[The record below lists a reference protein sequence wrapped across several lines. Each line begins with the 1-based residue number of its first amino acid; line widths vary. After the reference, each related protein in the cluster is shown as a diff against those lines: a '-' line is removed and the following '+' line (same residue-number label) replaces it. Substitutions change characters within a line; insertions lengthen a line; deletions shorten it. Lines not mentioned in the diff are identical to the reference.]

1 VTATGP
7 ALVGREAELTAL
19 GAFLEDR
26 NALPGG
32 AIIEGAAGAGKTTIW
47 RAAVERGAELG
58 YLVLSCRPAGAE
70 VQLSLAALSDLLEP
84 QLEATLPA
92 LPAPQRRALEVALL
106 LEDDEGRAP
115 DRRALAAGVLSAIRT
130 LARERPVL
138 LAVDDAQWVDAP
150 SAEVLEFAFRR
161 LRDVQIAI
169 LASWRTGSATSPARE
184 AQRAGGQAGTQA
196 GAPARGLRIERSL
209 ERPPLRVEAGPMTL
223 GALHHLLRTRT
234 SLEFNRRT
242 LQRIHETSGGNPFYA
257 LELARTLEREPAASG
272 GTTRSAGAGA
282 AAGAGVAGGAGE
294 PLPLSS
300 GLNELLADRLTGF
313 DPMTRTALL
322 IAAVA
327 PGATVELVEAAIG
340 RPAAPVL
347 EPAVR
352 GSVIR
357 IDGGTIDFV
366 HPLLAAAAYSASS
379 TDERDRWHARIA
391 EAATDPETRARHL
404 AFARRGPDP
413 EVAASLAEAARS
425 ARDRGATA
433 AAADLFSQAL
443 ARLPISG
450 VGAGAGAGA
459 EVRIAVNGSAV
470 EGAVERATLVAEA
483 APILLATGEADRA
496 RRLLETSI
504 AELPAGPVRGDLLLL
519 LAPLVEGDEA
529 GGQARLRLIQQALTE
544 AGDEPRRTAAA
555 LLDLEQWERHR
566 DRSPD
571 ALPIARRALA
581 LAEES
586 GDEKLLAAAH
596 VRTADLEVVLGLGGE
611 PVARFGRAL
620 ELGDRVHVDA
630 EHSAGS
636 MLAVCL
642 IRAGRLD
649 EARPYLLAERARAIA
664 EGDEASHSWECLF
677 LAELE
682 WFAGRWDEAAAA
694 AAEGLEVAQQ
704 TGLRLREGT
713 LLSLVALVEGSQGDP
728 ERARSQAQ
736 RAISILDEVDEVS
749 YANNARQILAF
760 IDLTRGDA
768 AAAHEQL
775 GSYAPDRLEGSK
787 RLAFIGDEIEA
798 LVQLG
803 DLGRAAELADELG
816 RRGAELNRPTLLATA
831 ARCRA
836 LVLGSRGELDEA
848 IQAAREAVAVHGEL
862 RLPFEHARSL
872 LVLGGVQRRAKQ
884 RKDARESLTTA
895 IEVFERLGAS
905 RWAERAAAERAR
917 VGGRTTIEGLSETEL
932 RVAQLVAAGK
942 SNKEVAAELYVS
954 VRAVES
960 NLSKVYAKLGIR
972 SRTELARRI

>member
-1 VTATGP
+1 MTGTGP
-7 ALVGREAELTAL
+7 ALVGREAELAAL

-47 RAAVERGAELG
+47 RAAIERGAELG

-84 QLEATLPA
+84 QLEATLPV
-92 LPAPQRRALEVALL
+92 LPAPQRRALEIALL

-115 DRRALAAGVLSAIRT
+115 DRRALAAGALNAIRA

-138 LAVDDAQWVDAP
+138 LAIDDAQWVDAP
-150 SAEVLEFAFRR
+150 SAEVLEFALRR
-161 LRDVQIAI
+161 LRDAKVAI
-169 LASWRTGSATSPARE
+169 LASWRTASATSPARGE
-184 AQRAGGQAGTQA
+184 DRTAGGQG
-196 GAPARGLRIERSL
+196 RGLRMDRSL

-223 GALHHLLRTRT
+223 GALHRLLRTRT

-257 LELARTLEREPAASG
+257 LELARALERE
-272 GTTRSAGAGA
+272 A
-282 AAGAGVAGGAGE
+282 AATGGADTVAGAGE

-313 DPMTRTALL
+313 NPTTRSALL
-322 IAAVA
+322 IAAAA
-327 PGATVELVEAAIG
+327 PGATVELIEAALG
-340 RPAAPVL
+340 RPAGLVL

-352 GSVIR
+352 GSIIR
-357 IDGGTIDFV
+357 VDGGAIDFV
-366 HPLLAAAAYSASS
+366 HPLLASAAYAAS
-379 TDERDRWHARIA
+379 TAEERASWHARIA
-391 EAATDPETRARHL
+391 EVSDDPETRARHL
-404 AFARRGPDP
+404 AFARRGPDA
-413 EVAASLAEAARS
+413 EVAARLADAARS
-425 ARDRGATA
+425 ARDRGAAA
-433 AAADLFSQAL
+433 AAADLYSQAL
-443 ARLPISG
+443 ARLPT
-450 VGAGAGAGA
+450 A
-459 EVRIAVNGSAV
+459 EGESKGTGQLAT
-470 EGAVERATLVAEA
+470 ERAGLVAEA
-483 APILLATGEADRA
+483 APILIAAGEADRA
-496 RRLLETSI
+496 RKLLETSI
-504 AELPAGPVRGDLLLL
+504 AELAAGPVRCDLLLI

-529 GGQARLRLIQQALTE
+529 GGQARLRLLEQALAE
-544 AGDEPRRTAAA
+544 AGDDPRRTAAA

-581 LAEES
+581 LAEEA

-611 PVARFGRAL
+611 PIARFQRAL
-620 ELGDRVHVDA
+620 ELGDQVHVDA
-630 EHSAGS
+630 EHSARS

-649 EARPYLLAERARAIA
+649 EARPYLLTERARAMA
-664 EGDEASHSWECLF
+664 EGDEASHSWDCLF

-704 TGLRLREGT
+704 AGLRLREGT
-713 LLSLVALVEGSQGDP
+713 LQSLVALVEGSRGEP
-728 ERARSQAQ
+728 ERARSMAQ

-749 YANNARQILAF
+749 YGNYARQILAF

-775 GSYAPDRLEGSK
+775 GSYALDRLEGSK

-803 DLGRAAELADELG
+803 DLDRAADLTDELG
-816 RRGAELNRPTLLATA
+816 RRGTELNRPTLVATA
-831 ARCRA
+831 ARCRG
-836 LVLGSRGELDEA
+836 LVLGARGRLDDA
-848 IQAAREAVAVHGEL
+848 ILVAKEAVEIHEQL

-884 RKDARESLTTA
+884 RKAARESLTAA
-895 IEVFERLGAS
+895 IEMFERLGATP
-905 RWAERAAAERAR
+905 WAERAAAERAR

-932 RVAQLVAAGK
+932 RVAQLVAEGK

-960 NLSKVYAKLGIR
+960 NLSKVYAKLGVR

>member
-1 VTATGP
+1 VATHSCCHDPAVTATGP
-7 ALVGREAELTAL
+7 ALVGREAELAAL
-19 GAFLEDR
+19 DAFLGDR
-26 NALPGG
+26 DALPGG

-47 RAAVERGAELG
+47 RAAVDRATELG

-84 QLEATLPA
+84 QLEATLPG

-115 DRRALAAGVLSAIRT
+115 DRRALAAGALSAVRA

-138 LAVDDAQWVDAP
+138 VAIDDAQWVDAP

-161 LRDVQIAI
+161 LRDVPVAI
-169 LASWRTGSATSPARE
+169 LASWRTGSATAPARSD
-184 AQRAGGQAGTQA
+184 ASTGTT
-196 GAPARGLRIERSL
+196 ARGLRLDRSL
-209 ERPPLRVEAGPMTL
+209 ERPPLRVEVGPMTL
-223 GALHHLLRTRT
+223 GALHRLLRTRT

-257 LELARTLEREPAASG
+257 LELARALERGAE
-272 GTTRSAGAGA
+272 AGPGA
-282 AAGAGVAGGAGE
+282 GAGE

-313 DPMTRTALL
+313 DALTRSALL

-327 PGATVELVEAAIG
+327 PGATVDLVGAAIG
-340 RPAAPVL
+340 QPAAPVL

-352 GSVIR
+352 GSVVR
-357 IDGGTIDFV
+357 IERGVIDFV
-366 HPLLAAAAYSASS
+366 HPLLAAAAYSAAGPE
-379 TDERDRWHARIA
+379 ERDRWHARIA
-391 EAATDPETRARHL
+391 EVAPDPETRARHL
-404 AFARRGPDP
+404 AFARRGPDA
-413 EVAASLAEAARS
+413 EVAAGLADAARG

-433 AAADLFSQAL
+433 AAADLYSQAL
-443 ARLPISG
+443 ARWPG
-450 VGAGAGAGA
+450 GTEA
-459 EVRIAVNGSAV
+459 EDGGPSDASAI
-470 EGAVERATLVAEA
+470 ERATLVAESV
-483 APILLATGEADRA
+483 PILLATGEADRA
-496 RRLLETSI
+496 RRLLEASI
-504 AELPAGPVRGDLLLL
+504 AELAAGPVRCDLLLL

-529 GGQARLRLIQQALTE
+529 GGQARLRLIQQALSE
-544 AGDEPRRTAAA
+544 AGDDPRRTAAA

-571 ALPIARRALA
+571 ALPIARRALE
-581 LAEES
+581 LAEET

-611 PVARFGRAL
+611 PVARFRRAL
-620 ELGDRVHVDA
+620 DLGERVHVDA
-630 EHSAGS
+630 EHSARS

-649 EARPYLLAERARAIA
+649 EARPHLLAERGRAIA
-664 EGDEASHSWECLF
+664 EGDETSHSWECLF

-682 WFAGRWDEAAAA
+682 WLAGRWDDAAAA

-713 LLSLVALVEGSQGDP
+713 LQSLVALVEGSQGDP
-728 ERARSQAQ
+728 EHARALAQ
-736 RAISILDEVDEVS
+736 DAISILDDVDEVS

-775 GSYAPDRLEGSK
+775 RSYALDRLEGSK

-803 DLGRAAELADELG
+803 DLEGAANLTDALARRA
-816 RRGAELNRPTLLATA
+816 AELNRPTLVATA
-831 ARCRA
+831 ARSRA
-836 LVLGSRGELDEA
+836 LVLGSQGELDAA
-848 IQAAREAVAVHGEL
+848 IEAAREAVAIHDDL
-862 RLPFEHARSL
+862 KLPFEHARSL
-872 LVLGGVQRRAKQ
+872 LVLGGIQRRAKQ
-884 RKDARESLTTA
+884 RKAARESLTA
-895 IEVFERLGAS
+895 AADAFERLGAT
-905 RWAERAAAERAR
+905 RWAERAEAERAR

-932 RVAQLVAAGK
+932 RVAQLVAEGK